1 MMNLIP
7 EGLDDVDDYVDYD
20 DEVFNGMRFHNLTE
34 VMKKPLDCCYFADKH
49 REAPGSI
56 CNLRYKAPKE
66 ILVIFHNGL
75 NYDYH
80 FIIKKLAEE
89 FHGLFQC
96 PGENRKVRKW
106 KDQKVQNKNHG
117 QCKNYCQLFVKSD

>member
-1 MMNLIP
+1 MMMNLMP
-7 EGLDDVDDYVDYD
+7 EGLDHVDDYVDYD

-34 VMKKPLDCCYFADKH
+34 VMKKSLDCYHFADKH

-56 CNLRYKAPKE
+56 CNLRYKVPKE
-66 ILVIFHNGL
+66 ILVIFRNGL

-89 FHGLFQC
+89 FHGQFQC
-96 PGENRKVRKW
+96 PGENTEKHITSSVPIEKRESGKTK
-106 KDQKVQNKNHG
+106 K
-117 QCKNYCQLFVKSD
+117 